1 MTYYEILLQIFSV
14 HFVLYYN
21 ADINFNCC
29 ESKLKLDKKKQ
40 KVSTTSGCSEI
51 INKTKNLFKWTI
63 TKRMF
68 KKPRSLKPAG
78 NAIMQN
84 TNFLF

>member
-1 MTYYEILLQIFSV
+1 MSGSSD
-14 HFVLYYN
+14 N
-21 ADINFNCC
+21 
-29 ESKLKLDKKKQ
+29 KQ
-40 KVSTTSGCSEI
+40 
-51 INKTKNLFKWTI
+51 NKNLLKWTI

-68 KKPRSLKPAG
+68 KNPRKLEPAG

>member
-1 MTYYEILLQIFSV
+1 M
-14 HFVLYYN
+14 
-21 ADINFNCC
+21 NFNYN
-29 ESKLKLDKKKQ
+29 ESQLKLDSKEQ
-40 KVSTTSGCSEI
+40 KVSTISGCSEM
-51 INKTKNLFKWTI
+51 INKMKNLFKWTI

-68 KKPRSLKPAG
+68 KKPRNLKPAG